1 MIEQTILDFIMRIA
15 QLDSVPSKTDQ
26 LRLEIGLD
34 SISFFELVMN
44 IESEFNIHLPLDTFS
59 DILTVEDLISYV
71 LKEITAQKAPADSSV
86 KINHPAK
93 L

>member
-44 IESEFNIHLPLDTFS
+44 IESEFNIHLPLDAFS
-59 DILTVEDLISYV
+59 SILTVEDLISYV
-71 LKEITAQKAPADSSV
+71 LKEVTAHKASADSSV
-86 KINHPAK
+86 KINPPTK